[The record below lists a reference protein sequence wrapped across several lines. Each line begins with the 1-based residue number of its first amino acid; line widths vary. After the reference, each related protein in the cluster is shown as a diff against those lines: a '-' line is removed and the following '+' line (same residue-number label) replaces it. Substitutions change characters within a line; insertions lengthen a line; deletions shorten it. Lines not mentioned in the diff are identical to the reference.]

1 MGQRQFTLMSNI
13 KLAIFDLDGTL
24 IDSVKV
30 HSDAWRDSC
39 KSFGYNIPESYF
51 HDLTGMTSKS
61 VGKKLVK
68 DFGISE
74 NCIDDLIQ
82 YKSKL
87 YFDNINKIV
96 VFENILQI
104 LKDYKS
110 KNIKV
115 ALATGS
121 KRKNVLEILKVKG
134 LNLFDFVLTGD
145 ELEHSKPHPDAFLR
159 CLEHF
164 KCSPKDAVVYEDSV
178 TGFKAAEQANISYYI
193 CKNGNVRG

>member
-1 MGQRQFTLMSNI
+1 MSI

-30 HSDAWRDSC
+30 HSEAWSDSC

-61 VGKKLVK
+61 VGEKLIK
-68 DFGISE
+68 DFRIPE
-74 NCIDDLIQ
+74 NCIEELIQ

-87 YFDNINKIV
+87 YFDNINKID

-121 KRKNVLEILKVKG
+121 KRKNVLEILRVKD
-134 LNLFDFVLTGD
+134 LDLFDFVLTGD

-164 KCSPKDAVVYEDSV
+164 KYSPKDAVIYEDSV

>member
-1 MGQRQFTLMSNI
+1 
-13 KLAIFDLDGTL
+13 
-24 IDSVKV
+24 
-30 HSDAWRDSC
+30 
-39 KSFGYNIPESYF
+39 
-51 HDLTGMTSKS
+51 MTSKS
-61 VGKKLVK
+61 VGEKLIK
-68 DFGISE
+68 DFRIPE

-87 YFDNINKIV
+87 YFDNINKID
-96 VFENILQI
+96 VFENILEI
-104 LKDYKS
+104 IKDYKS

-145 ELEHSKPHPDAFLR
+145 ELEHSKPHPEAFVR

-164 KCSPKDAVVYEDSV
+164 KYSPKDAVVYEDSV

>member
-1 MGQRQFTLMSNI
+1 MAKI

-30 HSDAWRDSC
+30 HSEAWSDSC

-61 VGKKLVK
+61 VGEKLVK
-68 DFGISE
+68 DFRIPE
-74 NCIDDLIQ
+74 NVIDDLIQ

-87 YFDNINKIV
+87 YFDNINKID
-96 VFENILQI
+96 VFENILGI

-121 KRKNVLEILKVKG
+121 KRQNVLEILKVKG

-159 CLEHF
+159 CLAHF
-164 KCSPKDAVVYEDSV
+164 KYSPKDAVIYEDSV

-193 CKNGNVRG
+193 CKNGYVRG

>member
-1 MGQRQFTLMSNI
+1 MPI

-30 HSDAWRDSC
+30 HSDAWSDSC

-51 HDLTGMTSKS
+51 HNLTGMTSKS
-61 VGKKLVK
+61 VGEKLIK
-68 DFGISE
+68 DFRIPE

-87 YFDNINKIV
+87 YFDNINKID
-96 VFENILQI
+96 VFESILQI

-121 KRKNVLEILKVKG
+121 KRQNVLEILRVKD
-134 LNLFDFVLTGD
+134 LDLFDFVLTGD

-164 KCSPKDAVVYEDSV
+164 KYSPKDAVIYEDSV
-178 TGFKAAEQANISYYI
+178 TGFKAAERANISYYI
-193 CKNGNVRG
+193 CKNGYVRG

>member
-1 MGQRQFTLMSNI
+1 MSNT

-30 HSDAWRDSC
+30 HSEAWSDSC

-61 VGKKLVK
+61 VGEKLVK
-68 DFGISE
+68 DFRIPE
-74 NCIDDLIQ
+74 NIIDDLIQ
-82 YKSKL
+82 CKSKL
-87 YFDNINKIV
+87 YFDNINKID
-96 VFENILQI
+96 VFESILEI

-121 KRKNVLEILKVKG
+121 KRQNVLEILRVKD
-134 LNLFDFVLTGD
+134 LDLFDFVLTGD

-164 KCSPKDAVVYEDSV
+164 KYSPKDAVIYEDSV

-193 CKNGNVRG
+193 CKNGYVRG

>member
-1 MGQRQFTLMSNI
+1 MSI

-30 HSDAWRDSC
+30 HSEAWSDSC

-61 VGKKLVK
+61 VGKKLIK
-68 DFGISE
+68 DFRIPE
-74 NCIDDLIQ
+74 NCIEELIQ

-87 YFDNINKIV
+87 YFDNINKID
-96 VFENILQI
+96 VFESILQI

-110 KNIKV
+110 KNVKV

-121 KRKNVLEILKVKG
+121 KRKNVLEILRVKD
-134 LNLFDFVLTGD
+134 LDLFDFVLTGD

-164 KCSPKDAVVYEDSV
+164 KYSPKDAVIYEDSV
-178 TGFKAAEQANISYYI
+178 TGLKAAEQANISYYI
-193 CKNGNVRG
+193 CKNRYVRG

>member
-1 MGQRQFTLMSNI
+1 MSI

-30 HSDAWRDSC
+30 HSEAWSVSC

-61 VGKKLVK
+61 VGEKLIK
-68 DFGISE
+68 DFRIPE
-74 NCIDDLIQ
+74 NCIEELIQ

-87 YFDNINKIV
+87 YFDNINKID

-110 KNIKV
+110 KNVKV

-121 KRKNVLEILKVKG
+121 KRKNVLEILRVKD
-134 LNLFDFVLTGD
+134 LDLFDFVLTGD

-164 KCSPKDAVVYEDSV
+164 KYSPKDAVIYEDSV

>member
-1 MGQRQFTLMSNI
+1 MSNI

-30 HSDAWRDSC
+30 HSEAWSDSC

-51 HDLTGMTSKS
+51 YNLTGMTSKS
-61 VGKKLVK
+61 VGEKLIK
-68 DFGISE
+68 DFRISE
-74 NCIDDLIQ
+74 NVIDDLIQ

-87 YFDNINKIV
+87 YFDNIYKID
-96 VFENILQI
+96 VFENILEI

>member
-1 MGQRQFTLMSNI
+1 MNI

-30 HSDAWRDSC
+30 HSKAWEESC
-39 KSFGYNIPESYF
+39 ESFGYIIPESYF
-51 HDLTGMTSKS
+51 YNLTGMTSKS

-74 NCIDDLIQ
+74 NCIDELIQ

-87 YFDNINKIV
+87 YFDNIYKID
-96 VFENILQI
+96 VFENILEI

-145 ELEHSKPHPDAFLR
+145 ELEHSKPHPDAFLK

-164 KCSPKDAVVYEDSV
+164 KYSPKDAVVYEDSD

>member
-1 MGQRQFTLMSNI
+1 MSNV

-30 HSDAWRDSC
+30 HSKAWSESC
-39 KSFGYNIPESYF
+39 KSFGYSIPGSYF
-51 HDLTGMTSKS
+51 YNLTGMTSKS
-61 VGKKLVK
+61 VGEKLVK
-68 DFGISE
+68 DFRISE
-74 NCIDDLIQ
+74 NVIDDLIKF
-82 YKSKL
+82 KSKL
-87 YFDNINKIV
+87 YFENINKID
-96 VFENILQI
+96 VFDDILQI

-110 KNIKV
+110 KQVKV

-164 KCSPKDAVVYEDSV
+164 KYSPKDAVIYEDSD

-193 CKNGNVRG
+193 CENGHIRG

>member
-1 MGQRQFTLMSNI
+1 MPI

-30 HSDAWRDSC
+30 HSESWSDSC
-39 KSFGYNIPESYF
+39 KSFGYVIPESYF

-61 VGKKLVK
+61 VGEKLVK
-68 DFGISE
+68 DFRISE
-74 NCIDDLIQ
+74 NVIDDLIQ

-87 YFDNINKIV
+87 YFDNINKID

-121 KRKNVLEILKVKG
+121 KRQNVLEILRVKD
-134 LNLFDFVLTGD
+134 LDLFDFVLTGD

-164 KCSPKDAVVYEDSV
+164 KYSPKDAVIYEDSV

-193 CKNGNVRG
+193 CKNGYVRG

>member
-1 MGQRQFTLMSNI
+1 MSI

-30 HSDAWRDSC
+30 HSDAWSDSC

-61 VGKKLVK
+61 VGEKLIK
-68 DFGISE
+68 DFRISE
-74 NCIDDLIQ
+74 NVIDDLIQ

-87 YFDNINKIV
+87 YFDNINKID
-96 VFENILQI
+96 VFESILEI

-110 KNIKV
+110 KNVKV

-121 KRKNVLEILKVKG
+121 KRQNVLEILRVKD
-134 LNLFDFVLTGD
+134 LDLFDFVLTGD

-164 KCSPKDAVVYEDSV
+164 KYSPKDAVIYEDSV

-193 CKNGNVRG
+193 CKNGYVRG

>member
-1 MGQRQFTLMSNI
+1 MLNI

-30 HSDAWRDSC
+30 HSKSWSESC
-39 KSFGYNIPESYF
+39 KSFGYIISESYF
-51 HDLTGMTSKS
+51 YNLTGMTSKA

-68 DFGISE
+68 DFGIPE
-74 NCIDDLIQ
+74 NCIEEVIQ

-87 YFDNINKIV
+87 YFDNIYKID
-96 VFENILQI
+96 VFDDIVNI

-121 KRKNVLEILKVKG
+121 KRQNVLEILRVKD
-134 LNLFDFVLTGD
+134 LDLFDFVVTSN
-145 ELEHSKPHPDAFLR
+145 ELEHSKPNPEAFLK

-164 KCSPKDAVVYEDSV
+164 NCSSEEAVVFEDSDS
-178 TGFKAAEQANISYYI
+178 GIKAAKNANIFCCI
-193 CKNGNVRG
+193 CKDGNIVNLRG

>member
-1 MGQRQFTLMSNI
+1 MPI

-30 HSDAWRDSC
+30 HSESWSDSC

-61 VGKKLVK
+61 VGEKLIK
-68 DFGISE
+68 DFRISE
-74 NCIDDLIQ
+74 NVIEELIQ

-87 YFDNINKIV
+87 YFDNINKID
-96 VFENILQI
+96 VFENILEI

-110 KNIKV
+110 KNVKV

-121 KRKNVLEILKVKG
+121 KRQNVLEILKVKG

-164 KCSPKDAVVYEDSV
+164 KYSPKDAVIYEDSV

-193 CKNGNVRG
+193 CKNGYVRG

>member
-1 MGQRQFTLMSNI
+1 MSNI

-30 HSDAWRDSC
+30 HSEAWSDSC

-51 HDLTGMTSKS
+51 YDLTGMTSKS
-61 VGKKLVK
+61 VGEKLIK
-68 DFGISE
+68 DFGIPE
-74 NCIDDLIQ
+74 NIIEELIQ

-87 YFDNINKIV
+87 YFDNINKID
-96 VFENILQI
+96 VFENILEI
-104 LKDYKS
+104 IKDYKS

-145 ELEHSKPHPDAFLR
+145 ELKHSKPHPEAFLR

-164 KCSPKDAVVYEDSV
+164 KYSPKDAVIYEDSDS
-178 TGFKAAEQANISYYI
+178 GFKAAEQANISYYI

>member
-1 MGQRQFTLMSNI
+1 MSNI

-30 HSDAWRDSC
+30 HSKAWSESC
-39 KSFGYNIPESYF
+39 ESFGYGIPESYF
-51 HDLTGMTSKS
+51 YNLTGMTSKS
-61 VGKKLVK
+61 VGEKLVK
-68 DFGISE
+68 DFRIPE
-74 NCIDDLIQ
+74 NVIDDLIQ

-87 YFDNINKIV
+87 YFDNINKID
-96 VFENILQI
+96 VFENILEI

-145 ELEHSKPHPDAFLR
+145 ELEHSKPHPDAFLK

-164 KCSPKDAVVYEDSV
+164 KYSPKDAVVYEDSD

>member
-1 MGQRQFTLMSNI
+1 MSNI

-30 HSDAWRDSC
+30 HSKAWSESC
-39 KSFGYNIPESYF
+39 ESFGYNIPESYF
-51 HDLTGMTSKS
+51 YNLTGTTSKS
-61 VGKKLVK
+61 VGEKLVK
-68 DFGISE
+68 DFRIPE
-74 NCIDDLIQ
+74 NVIDDLIQ

-87 YFDNINKIV
+87 YFDNINKID
-96 VFENILQI
+96 VFENILEI
-104 LKDYKS
+104 IKDYKS

-145 ELEHSKPHPDAFLR
+145 ELEHSKPHPDAFLK

-164 KCSPKDAVVYEDSV
+164 KYSPKDAVVYEDSV